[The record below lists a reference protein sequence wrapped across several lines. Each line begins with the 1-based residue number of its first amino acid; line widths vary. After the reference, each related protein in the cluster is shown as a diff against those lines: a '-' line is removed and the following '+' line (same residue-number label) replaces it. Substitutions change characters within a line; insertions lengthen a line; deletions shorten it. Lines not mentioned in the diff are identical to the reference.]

1 MMNYVSNNVR
11 PTTVNEQIMYDE
23 GLRKF
28 MLGVYNSMTIS
39 LAISG
44 FVALFVSMSPGLMS
58 AIWGSPLKWVVVF
71 LPLVMCLG
79 FTFLVDKISS
89 STARSFLFVFAA
101 AMGLSLS
108 SIFAVF
114 KMGSIVQVFFITA
127 ATFGAASLYG
137 YTTKRNMTN
146 IGSFLMMG
154 VIGIIIA
161 LIVNIFLQSSMF
173 GFIVSCLAVL
183 IFTGLTAYD
192 TQELKN
198 VYDSQYDEEMEKSG
212 VIGALGL
219 YMNFINI
226 FVHLLQILGD
236 KKE

>member
-1 MMNYVSNNVR
+1 MNYVSNNAR
-11 PTTVNEQIMYDE
+11 PTTVNEQIVYDE

-44 FVALFVSMSPGLMS
+44 FVALFVSMSPSLMS
-58 AIWGSPLKWVVVF
+58 AIWGSPFKWVVIF
-71 LPLVMCLG
+71 LPLVMSLG

-89 STARSFLFVFAA
+89 STARTFLFVFAA

-114 KMGSIVQVFFITA
+114 KMGSIVQVFFISA

-137 YTTKRNMTN
+137 YTTKRDMTN
-146 IGSFLMMG
+146 VGSFLIMG
-154 VIGIIIA
+154 VIGLVIA
-161 LIVNIFLQSSMF
+161 SVVNVFLQSSIF
-173 GFIVSCLAVL
+173 ALIVSCLAVL

-198 VYDSQYDEEMEKSG
+198 IYDSQYDEEMEKSG

-226 FVHLLQILGD
+226 FVHLLQIIGD

>member
-1 MMNYVSNNVR
+1 MMNYVSNNVKS
-11 PTTVNEQIMYDE
+11 TTNEQIVYDE

-58 AIWGSPLKWVVVF
+58 AIWGSPLKWVVIF
-71 LPLVMCLG
+71 LPLVMSLG

-89 STARSFLFVFAA
+89 STARTFLFVFAA

-114 KMGSIVQVFFITA
+114 KMGSIVQVFFISA

-137 YTTKRNMTN
+137 YTTKRDMTN
-146 IGSFLMMG
+146 IGSFLIMG
-154 VIGIIIA
+154 VIGILIA
-161 LIVNIFLQSSMF
+161 SIVNIFLQSSMF

-192 TQELKN
+192 TQNLKN
-198 VYDSQYDEEMEKSG
+198 IYDSQYDEEMEKSG

-226 FVHLLQILGD
+226 FVHLLQIIGD

>member
-1 MMNYVSNNVR
+1 MNYVSNDTK
-11 PTTVNEQIMYDE
+11 PTTVNEQIVYDE
-23 GLRKF
+23 GLRQF
-28 MLGVYNSMTIS
+28 MFSVYNNMTFS

-44 FVALFVSMSPGLMS
+44 AIALFVSMSPALMS
-58 AIWGSPLKWVVVF
+58 GIWGSPLKWVVIF
-71 LPLVMCLG
+71 LPVAMSLG
-79 FTFLVDKISS
+79 FTFLINKISS
-89 STARSFLFVFAA
+89 KTARLFLFVFAA

-108 SIFAVF
+108 SLFAIY
-114 KMGSIVQVFFITA
+114 KMGSIVQVFFITS

-137 YTTKRNMTN
+137 YTTKRDMTN

-154 VIGIIIA
+154 VIGLLIA
-161 LIVNIFLQSSMF
+161 SVVNIFLQSSMF
-173 GFIVSCLAVL
+173 ALIVSCLAVL

-212 VIGALGL
+212 VVGALGL

>member
-1 MMNYVSNNVR
+1 MSYTDSVITKV
-11 PTTVNEQIMYDE
+11 EYDE

-28 MLGVYNSMTIS
+28 MLGVYNNMTIS

-44 FVALFVSMSPGLMS
+44 VVALLLSSSPALMS
-58 AIWGSPLKWVVVF
+58 LIWATPLKWVAIF
-71 LPLVMCLG
+71 LPLAMSLV
-79 FTFLVDKISS
+79 FTFLIDKIDSK
-89 STARSFLFVFAA
+89 TARFFLFAFAI

-137 YTTKRNMTN
+137 YTTKRDMTN
-146 IGSFLMMG
+146 IGSFLIMG
-154 VIGIIIA
+154 VIGIVIA
-161 LIVNIFLQSSMF
+161 SIVNIFLQSSMF

-198 VYDSQYDEEMEKSG
+198 IYDSQYDEEMEKSG
-212 VIGALGL
+212 VVGALGL

-226 FVHLLQILGD
+226 FVHLLQLIGD

>member
-1 MMNYVSNNVR
+1 MSYNTAIVT
-11 PTTVNEQIMYDE
+11 PAEYDE

-28 MLGVYNSMTIS
+28 MLSVYNNMTIS
-39 LAISG
+39 LVISG
-44 FVALFVSMSPGLMS
+44 AVALFVSMSPGMMS
-58 AIWGSPLKWVVVF
+58 LIWATHLKWVVVF
-71 LPLVMCLG
+71 LPLVMSLG
-79 FTFLVDKISS
+79 FTFMVDKISS
-89 STARSFLFVFAA
+89 STARLFLFVFAA

-108 SIFAVF
+108 SLFAIF

-137 YTTKRNMTN
+137 YTTKRDMTN
-146 IGSFLMMG
+146 IGSFLIMG
-154 VIGIIIA
+154 VIGIVIA
-161 LIVNIFLQSSMF
+161 SIVNIFLQSSMF
-173 GFIVSCLAVL
+173 GFIISCLAVL

-226 FVHLLQILGD
+226 FVHLLQIIGD

>member
-1 MMNYVSNNVR
+1 MNYVSNNANPAV
-11 PTTVNEQIMYDE
+11 VNEKLVYDE
-23 GLRKF
+23 GLRQF
-28 MLGVYNSMTIS
+28 MLSVYNNMTIS

-44 FVALFVSMSPGLMS
+44 VIALFVSLSPGMMS
-58 AIWGSPLKWVVVF
+58 LIWATHLKWVVIF
-71 LPLVMCLG
+71 LPLAMSLG
-79 FTFLVDKISS
+79 FTFMVDKISS
-89 STARSFLFVFAA
+89 STARLFLFVFAA

-108 SIFAVF
+108 SLFAVF

-137 YTTKRNMTN
+137 YTTKRDMTN
-146 IGSFLMMG
+146 IGSFLIMG
-154 VIGIIIA
+154 AIGLVIA
-161 LIVNIFLQSSMF
+161 SVVNIFLQSSMF
-173 GFIVSCLAVL
+173 AMIVSCLAVL

-212 VIGALGL
+212 VVGALGL

>member
-1 MMNYVSNNVR
+1 MSYNTAIVT
-11 PTTVNEQIMYDE
+11 PAEYDE

-28 MLGVYNSMTIS
+28 MLSVYNNMTIS

-44 FVALFVSMSPGLMS
+44 AIALFVSMSPALMS
-58 AIWGSPLKWVVVF
+58 VIWATHLKWVVIF
-71 LPLVMCLG
+71 LPLAMSLG

-89 STARSFLFVFAA
+89 STARLFLFVFAA

-108 SIFAVF
+108 SVFIIF

-137 YTTKRNMTN
+137 YTTKRDMTN
-146 IGSFLMMG
+146 IGSFLIMG
-154 VIGIIIA
+154 VIGIVIA
-161 LIVNIFLQSSMF
+161 SIVNIFLQSSMF

-198 VYDSQYDEEMEKSG
+198 IYDSQYDEEMEKSG

-226 FVHLLQILGD
+226 FIHLLQIIGD

>member
-1 MMNYVSNNVR
+1 MNYVSNNAR
-11 PTTVNEQIMYDE
+11 PTTVNEQIVYDE
-23 GLRKF
+23 GLRHF
-28 MLGVYNSMTIS
+28 MLSVYNNMTIS

-44 FVALFVSMSPGLMS
+44 AIALFVSMTPSLMS
-58 AIWGSPLKWVVVF
+58 AIWGSPLKWVVIF
-71 LPLVMCLG
+71 LPLVMSLG

-89 STARSFLFVFAA
+89 STARTFLFVFAA

-114 KMGSIVQVFFITA
+114 KMGSIVQVFFISA

-137 YTTKRNMTN
+137 YTTKRDMTN
-146 IGSFLMMG
+146 IGSFLIMG
-154 VIGIIIA
+154 VIGLVIA
-161 LIVNIFLQSSMF
+161 SVVNIFLQSSMF
-173 GFIVSCLAVL
+173 AMIVSCLAVL
-183 IFTGLTAYD
+183 IFTALTAYD

-198 VYDSQYDEEMEKSG
+198 IYDSQYDEEMEKSG

-226 FVHLLQILGD
+226 FVHLLQIIGD

>member
-1 MMNYVSNNVR
+1 MFYTDS
-11 PTTVNEQIMYDE
+11 VNKVAQYDE

-28 MLGVYNSMTIS
+28 MLSVYNNMTIS

-44 FVALFVSMSPGLMS
+44 VVALFVSTSPGLMS
-58 AIWGSPLKWVVVF
+58 VIWGSPLKWVVMF
-71 LPLVMCLG
+71 LPLAMSLG
-79 FTFLVDKISS
+79 FTFLVDKVSS
-89 STARSFLFVFAA
+89 GTARMFLFVFAA
-101 AMGLSLS
+101 AMGLSFS

-137 YTTKRNMTN
+137 YTTKRDMTN
-146 IGSFLMMG
+146 IGSFLIMG
-154 VIGIIIA
+154 VIGILIA
-161 LIVNIFLQSSMF
+161 SIVNIFLQSSMF

-198 VYDSQYDEEMEKSG
+198 IYDSQYDEEMEKSG

-219 YMNFINI
+219 YLNFINI
-226 FVHLLQILGD
+226 FIHLLQLVGE

>member
-1 MMNYVSNNVR
+1 MNYVSNNAR
-11 PTTVNEQIMYDE
+11 PTTVNEQIVYDE

-44 FVALFVSMSPGLMS
+44 FVALFVSMSPSLMS
-58 AIWGSPLKWVVVF
+58 AIWGSPLKWIVIF
-71 LPLVMCLG
+71 LPLVMSLG

-89 STARSFLFVFAA
+89 STARTFLFVFAA

-114 KMGSIVQVFFITA
+114 KMGSIVQVFFISA

-137 YTTKRNMTN
+137 YTTKRDMTN
-146 IGSFLMMG
+146 IGSFLIMG
-154 VIGIIIA
+154 VIGLVIA
-161 LIVNIFLQSSMF
+161 SVVNVFLQSSIF
-173 GFIVSCLAVL
+173 ALIVSCLAVL

-198 VYDSQYDEEMEKSG
+198 IYDSQYDEEMEKSG

-226 FVHLLQILGD
+226 FVHLLQIIGD

>member
-1 MMNYVSNNVR
+1 MNYVSNNAR
-11 PTTVNEQIMYDE
+11 PTTVNEQIVYDE

-44 FVALFVSMSPGLMS
+44 FVALFVSMSPSLMS
-58 AIWGSPLKWVVVF
+58 AIWGSPLKWVVIF
-71 LPLVMCLG
+71 LPLVMSLG

-89 STARSFLFVFAA
+89 STARTFLFVFAA

-114 KMGSIVQVFFITA
+114 KMGSIVQVFFISA

-137 YTTKRNMTN
+137 YTTKRDMTN
-146 IGSFLMMG
+146 IGSFLIMG
-154 VIGIIIA
+154 VIGLVIA
-161 LIVNIFLQSSMF
+161 SVVNIFLQSSMF
-173 GFIVSCLAVL
+173 AMIVSCLAVL
-183 IFTGLTAYD
+183 IFTALTAYD

-198 VYDSQYDEEMEKSG
+198 IYDSQYDEEMEKSG

-226 FVHLLQILGD
+226 FVHLLQIIGD

>member
-1 MMNYVSNNVR
+1 MNYNTESVKTLTQPV
-11 PTTVNEQIMYDE
+11 YDE
-23 GLRKF
+23 GLRNF
-28 MLGVYNSMTIS
+28 MLSVYNNMTIS
-39 LAISG
+39 LVISG
-44 FVALFVSMSPGLMS
+44 AVALFVSMSPALMS
-58 AIWGSPLKWVVVF
+58 VIWATHLKWVVIF
-71 LPLVMCLG
+71 LPLAMSLG

-89 STARSFLFVFAA
+89 STARLFLFVFAA

-108 SIFAVF
+108 SLFVIF

-137 YTTKRNMTN
+137 YTTKRDMTN
-146 IGSFLMMG
+146 IGSFLIMG
-154 VIGIIIA
+154 VIGIVIA
-161 LIVNIFLQSSMF
+161 SIVNIFLQSSMF
-173 GFIVSCLAVL
+173 GFIISCLAVL

-226 FVHLLQILGD
+226 FVHLLQIIGD
-236 KKE
+236 RKE